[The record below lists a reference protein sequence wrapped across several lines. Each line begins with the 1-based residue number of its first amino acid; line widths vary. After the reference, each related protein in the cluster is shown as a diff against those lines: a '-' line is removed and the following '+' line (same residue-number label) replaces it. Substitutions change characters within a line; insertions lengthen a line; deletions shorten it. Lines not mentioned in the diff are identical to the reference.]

1 MQGKDQEEQRMSKAD
16 VQREIAKLAMKVE
29 DEKVLIRVWMI
40 LERAYQKQE

>member
-16 VQREIAKLAMKVE
+16 VQSEIAKLAMKVE

-40 LERAYQKQE
+40 LEREYAKQ

>member
-16 VQREIAKLAMKVE
+16 VQREIANLAMKVE

-40 LERAYQKQE
+40 LEREYAKQ